1 MTLTAEPI
9 DLHIHTTASDGTDS
23 PAEVVARAAALGLR
37 AIAVT
42 DHDNASGIP
51 EAMGAGARL
60 GVEVIPGVELSTD
73 WQGHKAHLLGYFIDA
88 ASPAL
93 APALN
98 WAVTEREER
107 NAKMVA
113 LMQKDGFDISL
124 EALAAEFPGTV
135 LGRPHMAEHLMR
147 KGYVS
152 SVKEA
157 FNRYLADGMPYCLP
171 KGRLELGR
179 AIECIRGSGGV
190 AVLAH
195 PLQYGHDDDTLRQ
208 FIDDAAALGVA
219 GLEAIYSEHSPED
232 EAKVRRMAAERGLCI
247 TGGSDYHGTR
257 KPGLE
262 MGVGFGAMCAEYALL
277 EALKRKLTEMK
288 NG

>member
-1 MTLTAEPI
+1 MDRI

-23 PAEVVARAAALGLR
+23 PSAVAEKAARLGLR

-42 DHDNASGIP
+42 DHDNASGAE
-51 EAMGAGARL
+51 EAIKRGRAL
-60 GVEVIPGVELSTD
+60 GLEVIPGVELSTD
-73 WQGHKAHLLGYFIDA
+73 WRGHKAHLLGYFIDA
-88 ASPAL
+88 SSPAL

-113 LMQKDGFDISL
+113 LMQKDGFDISIH
-124 EALAAEFPGTV
+124 ALMEEFPGTV

-157 FNRYLADGMPYCLP
+157 FDRLLGDGMPYCLP
-171 KGRLELGR
+171 KGRLPLGR
-179 AIECIRGSGGV
+179 AIDCIKGSGGV

-195 PLQYGHDDDTLRQ
+195 PLQYGHREETLLQ
-208 FIDDAAALGVA
+208 FIDEAAALGVI
-219 GLEAIYSEHSPED
+219 GLEAVYSEHSPEE
-232 EAKVRRMAAERGLCI
+232 EAYVRRLAAERGLCI

-257 KPGLE
+257 KAGLE
-262 MGVGFGAMCAEYALL
+262 MGIGFGSMAAGYDLL
-277 EALKRKLTEMK
+277 ESLKKAAGK
-288 NG
+288 I

>member
-1 MTLTAEPI
+1 MDRS
-9 DLHIHTTASDGTDS
+9 DLHIHTTASDGTDF
-23 PAEVVARAAALGLR
+23 PCAAAEKAARLGLR

-42 DHDNASGIP
+42 DHDNASGVE
-51 EAMGAGARL
+51 EAIKRGREL
-60 GVEVIPGVELSTD
+60 GLEVIPGVELSTD
-73 WQGHKAHLLGYFIDA
+73 WRGHKAHLLGYFIDA

-113 LMQKDGFDISL
+113 LMQRDGFDISIPDL
-124 EALAAEFPGTV
+124 MEEFPGTV

-157 FNRYLADGMPYCLP
+157 FNKYLADGMPYCLP

-179 AIECIRGSGGV
+179 AIDCIKGSGGV

-195 PLQYGHDDDTLRQ
+195 PLQYGHDEKTLLR
-208 FIDDAAALGVA
+208 FIDDAKLLGVS
-219 GLEAIYSEHSPED
+219 GLEAVYSEHSPED
-232 EAKVRRMAAERGLCI
+232 EALVRRLAAERGLCI

-257 KPGLE
+257 KAGLE
-262 MGVGFGAMCAEYALL
+262 MGIGFGSMFAGYDLL
-277 EALKRKLTEMK
+277 EGLKKAAGK
-288 NG
+288 I

>member
-1 MTLTAEPI
+1 LDRI
-9 DLHIHTTASDGTDS
+9 DLHIHTTASDGTD
-23 PAEVVARAAALGLR
+23 PPCAAAEKAARLGLR

-42 DHDNASGIP
+42 DHDNASGVE
-51 EAMGAGARL
+51 EAIKRGREL
-60 GVEVIPGVELSTD
+60 GLEVVPGVELSTD
-73 WQGHKAHLLGYFIDA
+73 WRGHKAHLLGYFIDA

-113 LMQKDGFDISL
+113 LMQRDGFDISIPDL
-124 EALAAEFPGTV
+124 MEEFPGTV

-157 FNRYLADGMPYCLP
+157 FNKYLADGMPYCLP

-179 AIECIRGSGGV
+179 AIDCIKGSGGV

-195 PLQYGHDDDTLRQ
+195 PLQYGHDEKTLLRLLTMQ
-208 FIDDAAALGVA
+208 NFLASADLRRFIPSIPRKTRLLCAALRRSA
-219 GLEAIYSEHSPED
+219 GSASPGAAI
-232 EAKVRRMAAERGLCI
+232 I
-247 TGGSDYHGTR
+247 TAHGR
-257 KPGLE
+257 PVWKWASASAPCLPGTT
-262 MGVGFGAMCAEYALL
+262 FWKA
-277 EALKRKLTEMK
+277 
-288 NG
+288 